1 MRRRGKAAD
10 PLARMREANPVDA
23 AALRAELGEEGIGR
37 AMAGAI
43 DAAGAPR
50 DPVPAAGAFATS
62 RGPRSRRLPPR
73 SAALAVG
80 LAVVIAAAFLV
91 AGALSG
97 GGTHPTYAAAAIEV
111 AEANPR
117 LLVTAPGWK
126 VTDAGEFEA
135 DYGETTFGDGARTL
149 ELHWYPARFY
159 RRTLRDRAE
168 VSPPR
173 RSRLL
178 GRTAT
183 TVEYGHRGEYA
194 TMIAPIGAVFVEV
207 RGRLGGHAAYEKVLH
222 SLRPVDV
229 DTWLAA
235 MPASVVSPDAR
246 AHTVAA
252 MLRGIPYPPGF
263 DPSRLEDET
272 AVLNHYDLGVRVAD
286 AVACGWVESWLAAQ
300 ASGDGAAARDA
311 VEAMASSH
319 HWPLLLRMER
329 AARRSAP
336 PSLRAGPAASGWSQN
351 IWHAAAELRRGHL
364 DQGFGAALVRPDG
377 SGYRIGPAWATEL
390 QCTARIRRVPF
401 AAGEAPG
408 AGR

>member
-1 MRRRGKAAD
+1 MRRRGPAKD
-10 PLARMREANPVDA
+10 PLATMREANPVDA
-23 AALRAELGEEGIGR
+23 AALRAELGTEEIGR
-37 AMAGAI
+37 IMARAI
-43 DAAGAPR
+43 GTAAAPC
-50 DPVPAAGAFATS
+50 DPVPAGDAFATGS
-62 RGPRSRRLPPR
+62 EHRSRRRPLR
-73 SAALAVG
+73 SAGLVVG
-80 LAVVIAAAFLV
+80 LAIVIAAVLLV
-91 AGALSG
+91 AGAFSG

-117 LLVTAPGWK
+117 LLVTMPGWK
-126 VTDAGEFEA
+126 VIDAGEFEA
-135 DYGETTFGDGARTL
+135 NYGQTTFGDGRRTL

-159 RRTLRDRAE
+159 RQTLRDRAQ

-173 RSRLL
+173 HSRLL
-178 GRTAT
+178 DRAAT
-183 TVEYGHRGEYA
+183 TVEYGRRGDYA

-207 RGRLGGHAAYEKVLH
+207 RGRLGGRAAYEKVLH
-222 SLRPVDV
+222 SLRAVDV

-235 MPASVVSPDAR
+235 MPASVVSPGAR
-246 AHTVAA
+246 ARTVAT
-252 MLRGIPYPPGF
+252 MLRDIPYPPGF
-263 DPSRLEDET
+263 DPSRLESET

-300 ASGDGAAARDA
+300 ASGDGVAAQDA

-319 HWPLLLRMER
+319 RWPLLLRMAR

-336 PSLRAGPAASGWSQN
+336 PSLRVGAAASGWSQN

-364 DQGFGAALVRPDG
+364 DQGFGAAMVRPDG
-377 SGYRIGPAWATEL
+377 SGYKIGPAWATEL

-408 AGR
+408 AQR

>member
-1 MRRRGKAAD
+1 MRRRGRVTD
-10 PLARMREANPVDA
+10 PLATMREANPVDA
-23 AALRAELGEEGIGR
+23 AALRGELGEKEIGR
-37 AMAGAI
+37 AMAAAIGA
-43 DAAGAPR
+43 AAAPR
-50 DPVPAAGAFATS
+50 DPIPAGDAFAAGLE
-62 RGPRSRRLPPR
+62 PRSRRLPLR
-73 SAALAVG
+73 SAALVAG
-80 LAVVIAAAFLV
+80 LAAMIAAVLLV
-91 AGALSG
+91 AGAFSG
-97 GGTHPTYAAAAIEV
+97 GGAHPSYAAAAIEV

-117 LLVTAPGWK
+117 LLVTAPGWR
-126 VTDAGEFEA
+126 VVDAGEFEP
-135 DYGETTFGDGARTL
+135 DSGETTFGDGRRTL

-159 RRTLRDRAE
+159 RSYLRDRAE

-183 TVEYGHRGEYA
+183 TVDYGRGDYA
-194 TMIAPIGAVFVEV
+194 TMIAPVGAVFVEV
-207 RGRLGGHAAYEKVLH
+207 RGRLGDHAAYEEVVH
-222 SLRPVDV
+222 SLRAVDV

-246 AHTVAA
+246 ADAVAA

-263 DPSRLEDET
+263 DPARLESET

-286 AVACGWVESWLAAQ
+286 AISCGWVESWLAAQ
-300 ASGDGAAARDA
+300 ASGDGAAAREA
-311 VEAMASSH
+311 VEAMSGSR

-329 AARRSAP
+329 AAKRSSP
-336 PSLRAGPAASGWSQN
+336 PNLRHGPAASGWSQN

-364 DQGFGAALVRPDG
+364 NRGFGEALVRPDG

-401 AAGEAPG
+401 AAD
-408 AGR
+408 